1 MSRLAIASWT
11 LSSLGAVA
19 VVVGVGV
26 VPALG
31 RSAESDVRRPALI
44 ESPDCGTRMS
54 EAVEDS
60 HRRSPTTNGGAMT
73 LALTVT
79 VPRTTIVRLDS
90 SGRVVAAL
98 TNTGC
103 APRAADDIYL
113 STAGGA
119 LTKTASFDVGHI
131 TWVGN
136 FTTPG
141 VYQAQRR

>member
-31 RSAESDVRRPALI
+31 RSAESEVRPPALI
-44 ESPDCGTRMS
+44 ESPDCANRLS
-54 EAVEDS
+54 EGVQDS
-60 HRRSPTTNGGAMT
+60 HRWSPATNGGAMT
-73 LALTVT
+73 QTLAVT
-79 VPRTTIVRLDS
+79 VPRTTIVRLDA

-103 APRAADDIYL
+103 APQAVDDVYL
-113 STAGGA
+113 STVDGA
-119 LTKTASFDVGHI
+119 LTKTASFDVGRI